1 MDFILFTYM
10 KKSIAILAILSS
22 NLYAGN
28 LNNKDVKIFIDN
40 AETCEHLAG
49 EITGMGDARQR
60 EVTKEVNKYC
70 ERAKRQQK
78 RLLIKYNANPEVVA
92 ELKKWNEVFGIV
104 E

>member
-1 MDFILFTYM
+1 M
-10 KKSIAILAILSS
+10 KKFLDIFIMLSN

-28 LNNKDVKIFIDN
+28 LSNKDVKNFIDN

-60 EVTKEVNKYC
+60 EVTKGVNKYC

-78 RLLIKYNANPEVVA
+78 RLLIKYKADPDVMA
-92 ELKKWNEVFGIV
+92 ELKKWNEIFGTV